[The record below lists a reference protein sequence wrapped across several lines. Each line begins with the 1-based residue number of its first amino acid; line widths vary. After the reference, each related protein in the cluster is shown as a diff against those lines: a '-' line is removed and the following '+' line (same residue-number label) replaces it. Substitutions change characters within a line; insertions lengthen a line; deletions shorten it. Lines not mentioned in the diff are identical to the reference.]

1 VSSEAGSNQA
11 RGALGPLRPDRCA
24 PTHSGAMR
32 PNARATARLGP
43 CGRGR
48 GCTQGRGHQRQSEVI
63 RGARHGA
70 RLWKR
75 TGMHP
80 RTRSSEAI
88 RGHQRRSPWRSPV
101 EEDGDAPKDEGVDD
115 GLSRDGVTCGERG
128 GGRREEHVH
137 ANGHLEAA
145 SPGGCR
151 QNVAFQYSREI
162 ECHDGSRAC
171 GERGAMMSTC
181 MHLHAVARSSALAR
195 IPRPSSPSRCPAR
208 SPCRRGDGI
217 YRWARTPGRTPSARP
232 AGGRPPRDRR
242 AAPQMP
248 RRRAAGGRARSAM
261 GILVRSA
268 RGARRSGG
276 VPDEGRTQDQSEAI
290 RGNQWQSE
298 AIRGNQRQ
306 SEAIR
311 SNQKQSEAIRG
322 NQRQS
327 VAIRGNQRQSEA
339 IRGNQKQ
346 SEAIRS
352 NQKQSGSSGGVPDE
366 GGTQMPSRY
375 HQQANRS
382 TQMVRTPL
390 GWATEWYRASGL

>member
-1 VSSEAGSNQA
+1 
-11 RGALGPLRPDRCA
+11 
-24 PTHSGAMR
+24 MR
-32 PNARATARLGP
+32 PNATATARLVP
-43 CGRGR
+43 CG
-48 GCTQGRGHQRQSEVI
+48 
-63 RGARHGA
+63 
-70 RLWKR
+70 KR

-80 RTRSSEAI
+80 RTRSSDAI

-242 AAPQMP
+242 AALQMP

-276 VPDEGRTQDQSEAI
+276 VPDEGRTQA
-290 RGNQWQSE
+290 QSE

-306 SEAIR
+306 I
-311 SNQKQSEAIRG
+311 KAIRG
-322 NQRQS
+322 NQM
-327 VAIRGNQRQSEA
+327 
-339 IRGNQKQ
+339 
-346 SEAIRS
+346 
-352 NQKQSGSSGGVPDE
+352 QSGSSGGVPDE

>member
-1 VSSEAGSNQA
+1 
-11 RGALGPLRPDRCA
+11 
-24 PTHSGAMR
+24 MR
-32 PNARATARLGP
+32 PNATATARLGP
-43 CGRGR
+43 CG
-48 GCTQGRGHQRQSEVI
+48 
-63 RGARHGA
+63 
-70 RLWKR
+70 KR

-101 EEDGDAPKDEGVDD
+101 EEDGDAPKDEVIRGNQRSSEA
-115 GLSRDGVTCGERG
+115 LATALACGRGRGCTQERGHQRQSEVIRGARHGARLWKRTGMHPRTRESTMAFLETASPVGKGG

-195 IPRPSSPSRCPAR
+195 IPRPSSPSRCLAR
-208 SPCRRGDGI
+208 SPCHLGDGI

-242 AAPQMP
+242 AALQMP
-248 RRRAAGGRARSAM
+248 RRREAGGRARSAM

-276 VPDEGRTQDQSEAI
+276 VPDEGRTQA
-290 RGNQWQSE
+290 QSE

-306 SEAIR
+306 TKAIR
-311 SNQKQSEAIRG
+311 E
-322 NQRQS
+322 
-327 VAIRGNQRQSEA
+327 
-339 IRGNQKQ
+339 
-346 SEAIRS
+346 
-352 NQKQSGSSGGVPDE
+352 
-366 GGTQMPSRY
+366 
-375 HQQANRS
+375 
-382 TQMVRTPL
+382 L
-390 GWATEWYRASGL
+390 GWGT

>member
-1 VSSEAGSNQA
+1 M
-11 RGALGPLRPDRCA
+11 ALA
-24 PTHSGAMR
+24 
-32 PNARATARLGP
+32 

-80 RTRSSEAI
+80 RTRESTMAFLETA
-88 RGHQRRSPWRSPV
+88 SPV
-101 EEDGDAPKDEGVDD
+101 GK
-115 GLSRDGVTCGERG
+115 
-128 GGRREEHVH
+128 GGRRDEHLH

-195 IPRPSSPSRCPAR
+195 IPRPSSPSRCLAR

-217 YRWARTPGRTPSARP
+217 YRWARTRGRTPSARP

-276 VPDEGRTQDQSEAI
+276 VPDEGRTQ
-290 RGNQWQSE
+290 
-298 AIRGNQRQ
+298 
-306 SEAIR
+306 
-311 SNQKQSEAIRG
+311 
-322 NQRQS
+322 
-327 VAIRGNQRQSEA
+327 
-339 IRGNQKQ
+339 
-346 SEAIRS
+346 
-352 NQKQSGSSGGVPDE
+352 
-366 GGTQMPSRY
+366 MPSRY

>member
-1 VSSEAGSNQA
+1 M
-11 RGALGPLRPDRCA
+11 ALA
-24 PTHSGAMR
+24 
-32 PNARATARLGP
+32 

-48 GCTQGRGHQRQSEVI
+48 GCTQGRGSRRWPFS
-63 RGARHGA
+63 RRRH
-70 RLWKR
+70 LWGK
-75 TGMHP
+75 
-80 RTRSSEAI
+80 
-88 RGHQRRSPWRSPV
+88 
-101 EEDGDAPKDEGVDD
+101 
-115 GLSRDGVTCGERG
+115 G
-128 GGRREEHVH
+128 GGRRDEHLH

-242 AAPQMP
+242 AALQMP

-276 VPDEGRTQDQSEAI
+276 VPDEGRTQA
-290 RGNQWQSE
+290 
-298 AIRGNQRQ
+298 
-306 SEAIR
+306 
-311 SNQKQSEAIRG
+311 
-322 NQRQS
+322 
-327 VAIRGNQRQSEA
+327 QSEA

-346 SEAIRS
+346 SEAIRG
-352 NQKQSGSSGGVPDE
+352 NQGARVGYLMREALRCHQDTINKQTDPLRWCARRSAGLPNGIVPRACSRPPKASRRAPSGRGASRSPAARPCSPAPKSGV
-366 GGTQMPSRY
+366 
-375 HQQANRS
+375 A
-382 TQMVRTPL
+382 RTARHCA
-390 GWATEWYRASGL
+390 G

>member
-1 VSSEAGSNQA
+1 M
-11 RGALGPLRPDRCA
+11 AL
-24 PTHSGAMR
+24 
-32 PNARATARLGP
+32 
-43 CGRGR
+43 
-48 GCTQGRGHQRQSEVI
+48 
-63 RGARHGA
+63 
-70 RLWKR
+70 
-75 TGMHP
+75 
-80 RTRSSEAI
+80 AI

-242 AAPQMP
+242 AALQMP

-276 VPDEGRTQDQSEAI
+276 VPDEGRTQAQSEAISCNQRQIKAI
-290 RGNQWQSE
+290 RGNQM
-298 AIRGNQRQ
+298 
-306 SEAIR
+306 
-311 SNQKQSEAIRG
+311 
-322 NQRQS
+322 
-327 VAIRGNQRQSEA
+327 
-339 IRGNQKQ
+339 
-346 SEAIRS
+346 
-352 NQKQSGSSGGVPDE
+352 QSGSSGGVPDE

>member
-1 VSSEAGSNQA
+1 
-11 RGALGPLRPDRCA
+11 
-24 PTHSGAMR
+24 
-32 PNARATARLGP
+32 
-43 CGRGR
+43 
-48 GCTQGRGHQRQSEVI
+48 
-63 RGARHGA
+63 
-70 RLWKR
+70 
-75 TGMHP
+75 MHP

-171 GERGAMMSTC
+171 GERGAMVSTC
-181 MHLHAVARSSALAR
+181 MLLHAVARSSALAR

-217 YRWARTPGRTPSARP
+217 YRWARTRGRTPSARP

-242 AAPQMP
+242 AALQMP

-276 VPDEGRTQDQSEAI
+276 VPDEGRTQAQSEAL
-290 RGNQWQSE
+290 RGTQRQTK
-298 AIRGNQRQ
+298 AIR
-306 SEAIR
+306 E
-311 SNQKQSEAIRG
+311 
-322 NQRQS
+322 
-327 VAIRGNQRQSEA
+327 
-339 IRGNQKQ
+339 
-346 SEAIRS
+346 
-352 NQKQSGSSGGVPDE
+352 
-366 GGTQMPSRY
+366 
-375 HQQANRS
+375 
-382 TQMVRTPL
+382 L
-390 GWATEWYRASGL
+390 GWGT